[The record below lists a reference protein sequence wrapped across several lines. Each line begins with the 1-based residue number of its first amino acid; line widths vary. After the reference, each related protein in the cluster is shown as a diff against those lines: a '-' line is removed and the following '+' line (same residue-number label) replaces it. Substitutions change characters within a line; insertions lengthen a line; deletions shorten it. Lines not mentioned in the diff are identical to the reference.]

1 MFCFVSD
8 FEVVNYADDSITF
21 IDKVVGISFVEE
33 LEVSSSI
40 LFTWLI
46 QGKYRQKP
54 FFVIWQ

>member
-8 FEVVNYADDSITF
+8 FEVVNYADDSTTF